1 LLATLVASDRLW
13 RASKDEEIGLLT
25 RPRGS
30 RHTLRVLLTVKAQSV
45 PLRQRMPKFFL
56 DTTALAA
63 DRAAARALLPIAPET
78 EARLVIF
85 AELLLKWQKVINL
98 VSATTLSQ
106 LWTRHF
112 ADSLQVLAVAP
123 EVRLWVD
130 LGSGAGFPGLV
141 TAIALAD
148 VPGAQVHLIDSD
160 QRKCAFLREVSRETG
175 APAVIHTGRIEDIV
189 PQISGPV
196 GAVSARALAPMPQL
210 LAYAAEFLEK
220 GALGIFLKGQ
230 HVEAELTDKAI
241 ASRYNIVMQKSRTL
255 NSAQLLIVTSKISE
269 PFKISE
275 PR

>member
-1 LLATLVASDRLW
+1 MRKL
-13 RASKDEEIGLLT
+13 I
-25 RPRGS
+25 
-30 RHTLRVLLTVKAQSV
+30 
-45 PLRQRMPKFFL
+45 L
-56 DTTALAA
+56 DAAALAA
-63 DRAAARALLPIAPET
+63 DRAAARALLPIAPEM
-78 EARLVIF
+78 EARLAVF
-85 AELLLKWQKVINL
+85 ADLLLKWQKVINL
-98 VSATTLSQ
+98 VSAATLPQ

-112 ADSLQVLAVAP
+112 VDSLQVQAVAP

-175 APAVIHTGRIEDIV
+175 APAVVHTGRIEDIA
-189 PQISGPV
+189 PEIPGQI

-210 LAYAAEFLEK
+210 LAYAAIFLEK

-241 ASRYNIVMQKSRTL
+241 TSRYNIVMQKSRTL

>member
-1 LLATLVASDRLW
+1 MRKL
-13 RASKDEEIGLLT
+13 I
-25 RPRGS
+25 
-30 RHTLRVLLTVKAQSV
+30 
-45 PLRQRMPKFFL
+45 L
-56 DTTALAA
+56 DAAALAA

-78 EARLVIF
+78 EARLAVF
-85 AELLLKWQKVINL
+85 TDLLLKWQKVINL
-98 VSATTLSQ
+98 VSAATLPQ

-112 ADSLQVLAVAP
+112 IDSLQVQAVAP

-175 APAVIHTGRIEDIV
+175 APAVVHTGRIEDIA
-189 PQISGPV
+189 PKIPGQI

-210 LAYAAEFLEK
+210 LAYAAIFLEK
-220 GALGIFLKGQ
+220 GALGVFLKGQ
-230 HVEAELTDKAI
+230 HVEAELTDTAI
-241 ASRYNIVMQKSRTL
+241 TSRYNIVMQKSRTL